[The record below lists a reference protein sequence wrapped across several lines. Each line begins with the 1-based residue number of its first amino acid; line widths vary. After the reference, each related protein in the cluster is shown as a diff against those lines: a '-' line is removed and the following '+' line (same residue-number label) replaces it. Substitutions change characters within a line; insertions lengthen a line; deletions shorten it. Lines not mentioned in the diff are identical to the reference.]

1 MPNRATLTS
10 IESQTASDFGADTS
24 ASLERVRVTKHPLM
38 LTQDGEGVAVVVD
51 IESYRKLVEDLALYR
66 DIRRGL
72 ADVEAGR
79 VVPHEEARALLRKR
93 YAR

>member
-1 MPNRATLTS
+1 MPSRAAAT
-10 IESQTASDFGADTS
+10 IESQTASDFGSDTS
-24 ASLERVRVTKHPLM
+24 ASLERVRASKHPLV
-38 LTQDGEGVAVVVD
+38 LTQNGEDVAVVVD
-51 IESYRKLVEDLALYR
+51 IDSYRKLVDDLALYR

-79 VVPHEEARALLRKR
+79 VVPHEEAKALLRKR